1 MAKEIKNLTLKKLRF
16 ACTNGKTLEGL
27 SSDYGV
33 SPSEMEAHIR
43 WMCTKKSAEEIL
55 KSLKANKKHSDRKKE
70 AKQQIPEDFA
80 ALYGE
85 NPVSDG
91 HRVVPASQDD
101 NTESIE
107 DLKRKIEDDSNV
119 CAELESQGKQIAER
133 LAQNAQMI
141 DAIYLEAGELLEKLK
156 GLEKRLQALNAE
168 GANLND
174 EKKSVDEAISL
185 KRKELEDSRKKLKD
199 LLTVEICVFASG
211 EVTISEGKLSE
222 PARDIME
229 FLISDPL
236 SKKAMLGEL
245 LLLCQLIPFVEQ
257 LKKEGKKV
265 EIAFENSLIEELF
278 NKYSE

>member
-33 SPSEMEAHIR
+33 SSSEMEAHIR
-43 WMCTKKSAEEIL
+43 RMCTKKSADDII

-70 AKQQIPEDFA
+70 AKQQVPEDFA
-80 ALYGE
+80 ALYNDPG
-85 NPVSDG
+85 SDQG
-91 HRVVPASQDD
+91 VPASQDD

-156 GLEKRLQALNAE
+156 GLEKRLQALNSE

-245 LLLCQLIPFVEQ
+245 VLLCQLIPFVEQ

-265 EIAFENSLIEELF
+265 EIVFETPLIEELF